1 MAVQERDIVRVL
13 VLGGA
18 GAVCSETTR
27 DLVRTSDFEE
37 IVIGE
42 LAVARA
48 QALAQ
53 ELGDPRVR
61 VLPVDARDEEALTQF
76 LRGFD
81 VVVNGLPFRYD
92 LPVTRAAVAAGV
104 SGLDLSSEDPQ
115 FALHE
120 EALRRGITF
129 IPGMGATPGIT
140 NVMARWGVEQLDR
153 VSEIDIAFA
162 AFRCLAPAP
171 GLLETTLWEF
181 TPDEEER
188 NETYYEDG
196 RWHPAPPLSGEQSV
210 RFHEWIG
217 EQKVYLVPHDEV
229 YSLPRSFPEVRRV
242 AVRGCF
248 PPHVMELMGALM
260 RAGLLSQQ
268 PVVLGEQTLPAR
280 EVVRALLSAVPE
292 SRSNPI
298 WGYGL
303 VVEVRGEKDGRPVCF
318 RYRNRHPPQERW
330 GGPAAYYKNIG
341 IPLSIGAQMLARGEV
356 ERKGVVPPEQAIAPE
371 PFFAELARRGIEIEE
386 ERVEL

>member
-1 MAVQERDIVRVL
+1 MRVI

-27 DLVRTSDFEE
+27 DLVSTSTFEE

-42 LAVARA
+42 LAVDR
-48 QALAQ
+48 AQ
-53 ELGDPRVR
+53 ELARELADPRVR
-61 VLPVDARDEEALTQF
+61 VVPIDAGDETALTGL

-92 LPVTRAAVAAGV
+92 LVVTRAAIAAGV

-120 EALRRGITF
+120 EAVRRGVTF

-140 NVMARWGVEQLDR
+140 NVMARRGAEQLDR
-153 VSEIDIAFA
+153 VLEIDIAFA

-188 NETYYEDG
+188 QESYYEEG
-196 RWHPAPPLSGEQSV
+196 RWYPAPPLSGEQRV

-217 EQKVYLVPHDEV
+217 EQSVYLVPHDEV
-229 YSLPRSFPEVRRV
+229 YSLPRSFPGVRRV
-242 AVRGCF
+242 TVRGCF

-260 RAGLLSQQ
+260 RGGLLSQQ
-268 PVVLGEQTLPAR
+268 PVRIGGETWPAR
-280 EVVRALLSAVPE
+280 EVTRALLWAVPE
-292 SRSNPI
+292 SRANAV
-298 WGYGL
+298 WAYGL
-303 VVEVRGEKDGRPVCF
+303 VVEVRGEKDGRPCML
-318 RYRNRHPPQERW
+318 RYRNRHPSPEAW
-330 GGPAAYYKNIG
+330 GGPAAYFKNIG
-341 IPLSIGAQMLARGEV
+341 IPLSIGAQMLADGRIQA
-356 ERKGVVPPEQAIAPE
+356 KGVVPPEIAVPTE
-371 PFFAELARRGIEIEE
+371 LFFAELARRGIWIEE
-386 ERVEL
+386 ERLEL